1 MSAKISPVSKTISKL
16 LKYSCFF
23 TSNFTY
29 YISIIMAIKAKV
41 QPLGGNLLVE
51 AVSEESTTASGIVL
65 PDTVDKEKPQKG
77 KIVALGTGKVSDDGS
92 KIPFNV
98 KVGDIVIFK
107 KYSPDEITIDEKE
120 YLIMTEE
127 DVLAIVK

>member
-1 MSAKISPVSKTISKL
+1 MAAKTK
-16 LKYSCFF
+16 
-23 TSNFTY
+23 
-29 YISIIMAIKAKV
+29 IK
-41 QPLGGNLLVE
+41 PLGGNVLVE
-51 AVSEESTTASGIVL
+51 PVSEESKTASGIVL

-77 KIVALGTGKVSDDGS
+77 KVIALGTGKVTSDGK

-107 KYSPDEITIDEKE
+107 KYSPDEVEIEDKE

-127 DVLAIVK
+127 DILAVVS